1 MLDICFN
8 DSTGGNLIA
17 IEYELDNP
25 IKTDGVLP
33 LDLQFNYGLLSGDIY
48 ETQANFEARLQK
60 SFFNN
65 ISERKLNSW
74 CNQKLKSIRSALSKL
89 DKRLKNGEN
98 IRLWLDN
105 SATDQC
111 GLYWFCD
118 YVKCYDSN
126 ISIVICPGIELS
138 SSDNKITE
146 KTKWAAFSNI
156 SYMATFVETAKEL
169 SKVEINLYSEIWQ
182 KLVKENAPLRVLM
195 DNKIISTN
203 EDFFDRTILT
213 YVSNEPKPQVTI
225 IGDFLADWYCA
236 DYGFVSERIEH
247 LLEQGYIEIV
257 EDKVNNEGSYV
268 VRTLRRVENQ
278 GVF

>member
-17 IEYELDNP
+17 IEYRLDNP
-25 IKTDGVLP
+25 IKTDGVLT
-33 LDLQFNYGLLSGDIY
+33 LDLHFNYGLLCGNIY

-60 SFFNN
+60 AFFNN

-74 CNQKLKSIRSALSKL
+74 CNQKLKSIRSALSKM
-89 DKRLKNGEN
+89 DKHLKKGED

-105 SATDQC
+105 SATDRC
-111 GLYWFCD
+111 GLYWLCD
-118 YVKCYDSN
+118 YVKCYDSKV
-126 ISIVICPGIELS
+126 SIIICPGIELS
-138 SSDNKITE
+138 NFDNKTTE

-169 SKVEINLYSEIWQ
+169 SKAEINLYSEIWQ
-182 KLVKENAPLRVLM
+182 KLVKENAPLRVLI
-195 DNKIISTN
+195 DNKIISTT
-203 EDFFDRTILT
+203 EDFFDRAILS

-236 DYGFVSERIEH
+236 DYCFVSERMEY

-257 EDKVNNEGSYV
+257 DDKVNNEGSYV
-268 VRTLRRVENQ
+268 VRTLRLVEN
-278 GVF
+278 

>member
-33 LDLQFNYGLLSGDIY
+33 LDLQFNYGVLSGDIY

-89 DKRLKNGEN
+89 DKRLKKSED

-105 SATDQC
+105 SAVDRC
-111 GLYWFCD
+111 GLCWFCD
-118 YVKCYDSN
+118 YVKSYDSK
-126 ISIVICPGIELS
+126 ISVVMCPGIESLAS
-138 SSDNKITE
+138 QNKITE
-146 KTKWAAFSNI
+146 NTKWAAFTNI
-156 SYMATFVETAKEL
+156 SYMATFAETAKEL
-169 SKVEINLYSEIWQ
+169 SKEEINLYSETWQ
-182 KLVKENAPLRVLM
+182 KLVKENAPLRVLI

-203 EDFFDRTILT
+203 EDFFDKPILS
-213 YVSNEPKPQVTI
+213 YISDEPKPQITI

-236 DYGFVSERIEH
+236 DYSFVSERIEY
-247 LLEQGYIEIV
+247 LLEQGYIEVV
-257 EDKVNNEGSYV
+257 EDKLNDEGSYV
-268 VRTLRRVENQ
+268 VRTIRRVKK
-278 GVF
+278 